1 MVANIDAIKIVYKD
15 QDVGALSFDINNGV
29 GTFMY
34 ASDFVDTGIE
44 LAPLMMPLRKD
55 YAYTFYGLNPDT
67 FKGLPYQSR
76 SSCII

>member
-34 ASDFVDTGIE
+34 ASGFVDTGI
-44 LAPLMMPLRKD
+44 
-55 YAYTFYGLNPDT
+55 
-67 FKGLPYQSR
+67 
-76 SSCII
+76 

>member
-34 ASDFVDTGIE
+34 ASDFVDTGIGWCI
-44 LAPLMMPLRKD
+44 KK
-55 YAYTFYGLNPDT
+55 YAKKKQVEF
-67 FKGLPYQSR
+67 
-76 SSCII
+76 